1 MYLTCQYNGKDLYSN
16 HWDLCTVEDGLE
28 DRVIHCPIRVGRRRF
43 VKELKIPNYLP
54 KVTAFSAYNLFVSFC
69 IDFCTWGEATSQN
82 LWSRYVRHFVGITR
96 HIVWSQKA
104 KICGV
109 IRGKIEPV
117 RLRKCLYDYQLT
129 GKAYLSDVTVTNI
142 YESFAHRMA
151 AKTSRHRYGKKLRH
165 CHPVYSNSLSMWP
178 QCFLRP

>member
-69 IDFCTWGEATSQN
+69 IDFYT
-82 LWSRYVRHFVGITR
+82 
-96 HIVWSQKA
+96 
-104 KICGV
+104 
-109 IRGKIEPV
+109 
-117 RLRKCLYDYQLT
+117 
-129 GKAYLSDVTVTNI
+129 
-142 YESFAHRMA
+142 
-151 AKTSRHRYGKKLRH
+151 
-165 CHPVYSNSLSMWP
+165 
-178 QCFLRP
+178 